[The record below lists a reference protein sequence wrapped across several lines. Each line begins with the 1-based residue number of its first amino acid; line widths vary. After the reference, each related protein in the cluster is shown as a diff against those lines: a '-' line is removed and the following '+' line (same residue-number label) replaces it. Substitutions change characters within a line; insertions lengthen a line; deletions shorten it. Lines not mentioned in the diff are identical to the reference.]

1 MEKLAAD
8 DGIHQGS
15 EFVLFSKQDMIQLED
30 WNLDLPSYVDGC
42 VQDQTQG
49 FMVSHPTKQAIQ
61 AWDGTLTYSE
71 LDHLASIYTVRL
83 RAFGVEPE
91 ATAIPNSNSTPEHQ
105 LFQVSERSI
114 SIDFSFKNG
123 SNAFVNLFL
132 NVLSLVQALWPAR
145 CPILSLSSLLS

>member
-42 VQDQTQG
+42 VQDQIQD
-49 FMVSHPTKQAIQ
+49 FMFSHPTKQAIQ

-71 LDHLASIYTVRL
+71 LDHLAGIYTVRL
-83 RAFGVEPE
+83 RAFGVKPE
-91 ATAIPNSNSTPEHQ
+91 ATAISNSNPTPEHQ

-114 SIDFSFKNG
+114 SIDFGFKHD
-123 SNAFVNLFL
+123 SNAFVNLFP
-132 NVLSLVQALWPAR
+132 NVLSLVQAICLAC
-145 CPILSLSSLLS
+145 CPI